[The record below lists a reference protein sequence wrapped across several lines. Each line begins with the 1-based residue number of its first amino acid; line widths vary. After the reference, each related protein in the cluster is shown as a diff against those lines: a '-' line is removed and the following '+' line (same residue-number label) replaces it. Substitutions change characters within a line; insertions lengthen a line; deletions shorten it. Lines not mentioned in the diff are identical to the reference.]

1 MEELDKESQ
10 IIVWDQLNETEKLLL
25 IQVFDLLRNWR
36 ESLTSQQIKT
46 VPVRHNEMGSNQ
58 EII

>member
-10 IIVWDQLNETEKLLL
+10 IVVWDKLSEQEKLLL
-25 IQVFDLLRNWR
+25 IQAFDLLRNWR
-36 ESLTSQQIKT
+36 ESLTLKQIKT

>member
-10 IIVWDQLNETEKLLL
+10 IVVWDQLSEQEKLLL

-36 ESLTSQQIKT
+36 ESLTSKQIIT